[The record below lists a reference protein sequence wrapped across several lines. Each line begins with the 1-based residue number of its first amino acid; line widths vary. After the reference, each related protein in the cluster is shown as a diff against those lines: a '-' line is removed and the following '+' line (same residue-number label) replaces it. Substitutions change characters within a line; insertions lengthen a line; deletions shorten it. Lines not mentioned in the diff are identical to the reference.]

1 MAALVGETDTLT
13 VGGSYCRSFRHPVTR
28 VRKPIAITALRRL
41 ETLNCM
47 TFSAA

>member
-1 MAALVGETDTLT
+1 MAARVGDTDTLT
-13 VGGSYCRSFRHPVTR
+13 VGASYCRSFRHPVTR